1 MEVKLMFLLSG
12 IALAAEIISLSA
24 MLAFIFSTTLKKRKK
39 FILAQTLFLV
49 LDGIV
54 WVLKSGFSALIQDL
68 IGIVRNICIYFNKQ
82 TKFLD
87 ILFIFLAVILGL
99 VVIDWKNFKF
109 YELFPIF
116 ANLEFTIIL
125 LKSKKIKYIKMALIV
140 SSSLWATYALF
151 TGVYVTFAF
160 NVLSFITAII
170 SLISI
175 LKKERQNNG
184 VSEESD

>member
-1 MEVKLMFLLSG
+1 MFLLSG
-12 IALAAEIISLSA
+12 IAIAAEIISLTA
-24 MLAFIFSTTLKKRKK
+24 MLAFIFSTTLKNRKK

-54 WVLKSGFSALIQDL
+54 WLLKSGFSALIQDL
-68 IGIVRNICIYFNKQ
+68 IGIARNVCIYFNKQ
-82 TKFLD
+82 TKILD
-87 ILFIFLAVILGL
+87 NIFIVLAVVLGL

-109 YELFPIF
+109 YELFPII
-116 ANLEFTIIL
+116 ANLEFTIAL
-125 LKSKKIKYIKMALIV
+125 LKSKKIKYIKIALII

-151 TGVYVTFAF
+151 THIYVTFAF
-160 NVLSFITAII
+160 NILSFITAVI
-170 SLISI
+170 SLITI

>member
-1 MEVKLMFLLSG
+1 M
-12 IALAAEIISLSA
+12 
-24 MLAFIFSTTLKKRKK
+24 
-39 FILAQTLFLV
+39 
-49 LDGIV
+49 
-54 WVLKSGFSALIQDL
+54 
-68 IGIVRNICIYFNKQ
+68 
-82 TKFLD
+82 
-87 ILFIFLAVILGL
+87 FIFLAVILGL

-160 NVLSFITAII
+160 NVLSFLTAVI
-170 SLISI
+170 SLITI
-175 LKKERQNNG
+175 LRKEKQDKKETI
-184 VSEESD
+184 EDK